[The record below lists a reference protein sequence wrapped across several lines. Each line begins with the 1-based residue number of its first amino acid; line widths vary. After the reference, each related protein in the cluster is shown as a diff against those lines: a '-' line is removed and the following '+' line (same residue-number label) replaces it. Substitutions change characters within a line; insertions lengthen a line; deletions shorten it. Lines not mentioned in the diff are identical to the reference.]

1 MITLTLFDSK
11 QIVLNADLIEFV
23 EETPDTVISLTDGK
37 KVVVKETVSQVV
49 QSVIRYKQS
58 LSSSPGPGRGE
69 RGHESD
75 GIGLKELH

>member
-11 QIVLNADLIEFV
+11 RIVLNADLIEFV

-49 QSVIRYKQS
+49 QSVIRYKQL
-58 LSSSPGPGRGE
+58 LSSSPGLGRGGH
-69 RGHESD
+69 GHESE
-75 GIGLKELH
+75 GIGLEELR

>member
-1 MITLTLFDSK
+1 M
-11 QIVLNADLIEFV
+11 LNADLIEFV

-49 QSVIRYKQS
+49 ERVVRYRQL
-58 LSSSPGPGRGE
+58 LSSSPGVGRGE

-75 GIGLKELH
+75 GIGLEELR